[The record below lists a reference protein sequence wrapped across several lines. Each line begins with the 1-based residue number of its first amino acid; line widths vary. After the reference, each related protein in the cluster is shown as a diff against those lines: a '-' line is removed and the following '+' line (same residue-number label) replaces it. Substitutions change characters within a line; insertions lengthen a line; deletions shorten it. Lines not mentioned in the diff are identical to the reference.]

1 MLEWLIPAETQ
12 APNQLVQAET
22 SLRRRM
28 RLNRYRSRTEVTG
41 EHIIAAFSW
50 LKLPVLTD
58 EGTLESSEPGNVYYS
73 TFSVPRGVPDEQAL
87 RDAQDTITGIIAANY
102 SNAFVT
108 FNTASA
114 ANGSAAVKQWLDECA
129 DYAELPVRPML
140 TTTPNHK
147 VHVYIN
153 NVTDNKMFVILNN
166 VDTPAFVFKLGAAL
180 LTIYQKFGNKTN
192 EIAEKYLTGN
202 GTEVYN
208 TLHGYYAEY
217 EAHAQERALLE
228 ALNTMTTAICENRE
242 RDLIKLI
249 EDTQRSIDDLYNRI
263 AAYTETLNAHK
274 ANYLLFKLTDE
285 DARVQ
290 ELKTFLHNSYENI
303 TGLRAERGTIKI
315 AYKTPLVFF
324 EPDALQRYFDS
335 TRPNVVNEAPNWVQQ
350 LLKDIFINK
359 TKQLL
364 IETGATIYIERPNIE
379 YKNPAAIR
387 TDVYAPSEFS
397 GIPNPHH
404 HYYNCWGDN
413 KPNILRALA
422 EHDYVLAITQVFAA
436 MGGLNL
442 TDTPVMEKF
451 IQRELREYKETP
463 CIKDV
468 ATGEVITIREFERR
482 HNASTQTN

>member
-1 MLEWLIPAETQ
+1 MFTWLTPVETP
-12 APNQLVQAET
+12 APNQLTQAET

-28 RLNRYRSRTEVTG
+28 RINRYRSRTEVTN
-41 EHIIAAFSW
+41 EHIMAAFSW

-58 EGTLESSEPGNVYYS
+58 EGTLETTDPGNVYYG

-87 RDAQDTITGIIAANY
+87 RDAQDKITGVTAANY
-102 SNAFVT
+102 SHAFIT

-114 ANGSAAVKQWLDECA
+114 ANGSAAIKQWLDECM

-147 VHVYIN
+147 IHVYVN

-166 VDTPAFVFKLGAAL
+166 VDTPAFIFKLGAAL
-180 LTIYQKFGNKTN
+180 LTTYQKFGNKTN
-192 EIAEKYLTGN
+192 EIAEKYLTGD
-202 GTEVYN
+202 GTEVYR
-208 TLHGYYAEY
+208 TIHEYYAEY
-217 EAHAQERALLE
+217 EAHAQERVLLE
-228 ALNTMTTAICENRE
+228 ALNTMTTAIYENRE
-242 RDLIKLI
+242 RDLIRLI
-249 EDTQRSIDDLYNRI
+249 EDTQRSIDDMYRRI
-263 AAYTETLNAHK
+263 SEYTERLNTHK

-290 ELKTFLHNSYENI
+290 ELKTFLRNSYANI
-303 TGLRAERGTIKI
+303 TGLRAERGAIHI

-324 EPDALQRYFDS
+324 EPDAMQRYFDS
-335 TRPNVVNEAPNWVQQ
+335 TRPNVVNGAPNWVQQ
-350 LLKDIFINK
+350 LLKDLFINR

-364 IETGATIYIERPNIE
+364 IETGAIISIENPQINYR
-379 YKNPAAIR
+379 NPASIR
-387 TDVYAPSEFS
+387 TDVYAPREFS

-413 KPNILRALA
+413 KPNILRALE

-451 IQRELREYKETP
+451 IRNELREYKETP

-468 ATGEVITIREFERR
+468 ATGEVITMNEFERR
-482 HNASTQTN
+482 YNASTQTN

>member
-1 MLEWLIPAETQ
+1 MFTWLTPVETP
-12 APNQLVQAET
+12 APNQLTQAET

-28 RLNRYRSRTEVTG
+28 RINRYRSRTEVTN
-41 EHIIAAFSW
+41 EYIMAALSW

-58 EGTLESSEPGNVYYS
+58 EGTLETTDPGNIYYG

-87 RDAQDTITGIIAANY
+87 RNAQDTITGVRAANY
-102 SNAFVT
+102 SHAFVT

-114 ANGSAAVKQWLDECA
+114 ANGSAAVKQWLDECM

-147 VHVYIN
+147 VHVYVN

-166 VDTPAFVFKLGAAL
+166 VDTPAFIFKLGAAL
-180 LTIYQKFGNKTN
+180 LTTYQKFGNKTN
-192 EIAEKYLTGN
+192 EIAEKYLTGD
-202 GTEVYN
+202 GTEVYR
-208 TLHGYYAEY
+208 TIHEYYAEY
-217 EAHAQERALLE
+217 EAHAQERVLLE
-228 ALNTMTTAICENRE
+228 ALNTMTTAIYENRE
-242 RDLIKLI
+242 RNLIRLI
-249 EDTQRSIDDLYNRI
+249 EDTQRSIDDMYRRI
-263 AAYTETLNAHK
+263 SEYTERLNTHK
-274 ANYLLFKLTDE
+274 ANYLLFKLTNE
-285 DARVQ
+285 DARIQ
-290 ELKTFLHNSYENI
+290 ELKTFLRNSYANI
-303 TGLRAERGTIKI
+303 TGLRAERGAIHI

-335 TRPNVVNEAPNWVQQ
+335 TRPNIVNGAPNWVQQ
-350 LLKDIFINK
+350 LLKDLFINK

-364 IETGATIYIERPNIE
+364 IETGAIISIEHPQINYR
-379 YKNPAAIR
+379 NPASIR
-387 TDVYAPSEFS
+387 TDVYAPREFS

-413 KPNILRALA
+413 KPNILRALE

-451 IQRELREYKETP
+451 IRNELREYKETP

-468 ATGEVITIREFERR
+468 ATGEVITMNEFERR
-482 HNASTQTN
+482 YNASTQTN

>member
-1 MLEWLIPAETQ
+1 MLEWLTPVETPV
-12 APNQLVQAET
+12 PNQLLQAET
-22 SLRRRM
+22 TLRRRV

-147 VHVYIN
+147 VHVYVN

-202 GTEVYN
+202 GTEVCRVI
-208 TLHGYYAEY
+208 HEYYAEY
-217 EAHAQERALLE
+217 ESHAQERALLD
-228 ALNTMTTAICENRE
+228 ALNTMTAAICENRE
-242 RDLIKLI
+242 RDLINKI
-249 EDTQRSIDDLYNRI
+249 EDAQRNIDSLYERI
-263 AAYTETLNAHK
+263 ATYTDVLNTHK

-303 TGLRAERGTIKI
+303 TGLKAENGTIQI

-335 TRPNVVNEAPNWVQQ
+335 TRPNVVNEAPNWIQQ

-364 IETGATIYIERPNIE
+364 IETGAIIYIERPNIG
-379 YKNPAAIR
+379 YKNPASIR

-413 KPNILRALA
+413 KPNIIRALT

-451 IQRELREYKETP
+451 IRSELREYKVTP

-468 ATGEVITIREFERR
+468 ATGEVITIQEYERR
-482 HNASTQTN
+482 YNASTQTN

>member
-1 MLEWLIPAETQ
+1 MLEWLTPVEALV
-12 APNQLVQAET
+12 PNQLLQAET
-22 SLRRRM
+22 ALRRRV
-28 RLNRYRSRTEVTG
+28 RLNRYRSRTEVTS

-58 EGTLESSEPGNVYYS
+58 EGTLESSENGNVYYA

-87 RDAQDTITGIIAANY
+87 RDAQDKITGVTAARY
-102 SNAFVT
+102 SHAFVT

-114 ANGSAAVKQWLDECA
+114 ASGSAAIKQWLDACP
-129 DYAELPVRPML
+129 DYTELPVRPML

-147 VHVYIN
+147 VHVYVN
-153 NVTDNKMFVILNN
+153 NVTDDKTFIILNN
-166 VDTPAFVFKLGAAL
+166 IDTPAFVFKLGAAL

-202 GTEVYN
+202 GTEVCRVI
-208 TLHGYYAEY
+208 HEYYAEY

-228 ALNTMTTAICENRE
+228 ALNTMTAAICENRE
-242 RDLIKLI
+242 RDLIKQI
-249 EDTQRSIDDLYNRI
+249 EDTQYEIDNLYNRI
-263 AAYTETLNAHK
+263 SEYTERLNTHK

-303 TGLRAERGTIKI
+303 TGLKAEHGTIQI

-335 TRPNVVNEAPNWVQQ
+335 SRPNVVNEAPNWVQQ

-364 IETGATIYIERPNIE
+364 IETGAHDSRMRP
-379 YKNPAAIR
+379 
-387 TDVYAPSEFS
+387 
-397 GIPNPHH
+397 
-404 HYYNCWGDN
+404 
-413 KPNILRALA
+413 
-422 EHDYVLAITQVFAA
+422 
-436 MGGLNL
+436 
-442 TDTPVMEKF
+442 
-451 IQRELREYKETP
+451 
-463 CIKDV
+463 
-468 ATGEVITIREFERR
+468 
-482 HNASTQTN
+482 

>member
-12 APNQLVQAET
+12 TPNQLVQAET
-22 SLRRRM
+22 ALRRRV

-58 EGTLESSEPGNVYYS
+58 EGTLETSENGNVYYA

-87 RDAQDTITGIIAANY
+87 RDAQDKITGVTAARY
-102 SNAFVT
+102 SHAFVT

-114 ANGSAAVKQWLDECA
+114 ANGSAAIKQWLDECA

-147 VHVYIN
+147 VHVYVN
-153 NVTDNKMFVILNN
+153 NVTDDKTFIILNN

-180 LTIYQKFGNKTN
+180 LTIYQKFGDKTN

-202 GTEVYN
+202 GTEVCRVI
-208 TLHGYYAEY
+208 HEYYAEY
-217 EAHAQERALLE
+217 EAHAQERALLD
-228 ALNTMTTAICENRE
+228 ALNTMTAAICENRE

-249 EDTQRSIDDLYNRI
+249 EDTQYEIDNLYNRI
-263 AAYTETLNAHK
+263 SEYTERLNTHK

-285 DARVQ
+285 NARVR

-303 TGLRAERGTIKI
+303 TGLKAEHGTIAI

-350 LLKDIFINK
+350 LLKDVFINK

-364 IETGATIYIERPNIE
+364 IETGARIYIERPQIE
-379 YKNPAAIR
+379 YRNPASIR

-413 KPNILRALA
+413 KPNIIRALT

-468 ATGEVITIREFERR
+468 ATGEVITVQEFERR
-482 HNASTQTN
+482 YNASTQTN

>member
-1 MLEWLIPAETQ
+1 MLEWLTPVETPV
-12 APNQLVQAET
+12 PNQLTQAET
-22 SLRRRM
+22 ALRRRV
-28 RLNRYRSRTEVTG
+28 RLNRYRSRTEVTN

-58 EGTLESSEPGNVYYS
+58 EGTLETSENGNVYYA

-87 RDAQDTITGIIAANY
+87 RDAQDKITGVIAARY
-102 SNAFVT
+102 SHAFVT
-108 FNTASA
+108 LNTASA
-114 ANGSAAVKQWLDECA
+114 ANGSAAIKQWLDTCT

-147 VHVYIN
+147 VRVYVN

-166 VDTPAFVFKLGAAL
+166 IDTPAFVFKLGAAL

-202 GTEVYN
+202 GTEVCRVI
-208 TLHGYYAEY
+208 HEYYAEY
-217 EAHAQERALLE
+217 ESHAQERALLD
-228 ALNTMTTAICENRE
+228 ALNTMTAAICENRE
-242 RDLIKLI
+242 RDLIKQI
-249 EDTQRSIDDLYNRI
+249 EDTQLNIDSLYERI
-263 AAYTETLNAHK
+263 AIYTEQLNAHK

-303 TGLRAERGTIKI
+303 TGLKAENGIIQI

-364 IETGATIYIERPNIE
+364 IETGARIYIERPHIE
-379 YKNPAAIR
+379 YKNPASIR
-387 TDVYAPSEFS
+387 TDVYAPNEFS

-413 KPNILRALA
+413 KPNIIRALT

-451 IQRELREYKETP
+451 IRSELREYKETP

-468 ATGEVITIREFERR
+468 TTGEVITMREFERR
-482 HNASTQTN
+482 YNASTQTN

>member
-1 MLEWLIPAETQ
+1 MLEWLTPVETQ
-12 APNQLVQAET
+12 VPNQLTQAET
-22 SLRRRM
+22 AMRRRT
-28 RLNRYRSRTEVTG
+28 RLNRYRSRTEVTV

-58 EGTLESSEPGNVYYS
+58 EGTLETSEQGNVYYA

-87 RDAQDTITGIIAANY
+87 RDAQDKITGVTATRY
-102 SNAFVT
+102 SHAFVT

-114 ANGSAAVKQWLDECA
+114 ANGSAAIKQWLDECA

-147 VHVYIN
+147 VHVYVN

-202 GTEVYN
+202 GTEVCRVI
-208 TLHGYYAEY
+208 HEYYAEY
-217 EAHAQERALLE
+217 ESHAQERALLE
-228 ALNTMTTAICENRE
+228 ALNTMTAAICENRE
-242 RDLIKLI
+242 RDLINKI
-249 EDTQRSIDDLYNRI
+249 EDAQRNIDSMYERI
-263 AAYTETLNAHK
+263 ATYTDVLNTHK

-303 TGLRAERGTIKI
+303 TGLKAENGTIQI

-364 IETGATIYIERPNIE
+364 IETGAIIYIERPNIG
-379 YKNPAAIR
+379 YKNPASIR

-413 KPNILRALA
+413 KPNIIRALT

-451 IQRELREYKETP
+451 IRSELREYKETP
-463 CIKDV
+463 CIKDI
-468 ATGEVITIREFERR
+468 ATGEVITMREFERR
-482 HNASTQTN
+482 YNASTQTN

>member
-1 MLEWLIPAETQ
+1 MFTWLTPVETP
-12 APNQLVQAET
+12 APNQLTQAET

-28 RLNRYRSRTEVTG
+28 RINRYRSRTEVTN
-41 EHIIAAFSW
+41 EHIMAAFSW

-58 EGTLESSEPGNVYYS
+58 EGTLETTDPGNIYYG

-87 RDAQDTITGIIAANY
+87 RNAQDTITGVTAANY
-102 SNAFVT
+102 SHAFVT

-114 ANGSAAVKQWLDECA
+114 ANGSAAVKQWLDECM

-147 VHVYIN
+147 IHVYVN

-166 VDTPAFVFKLGAAL
+166 VDTPAFIFKLGAAL
-180 LTIYQKFGNKTN
+180 LTTYQKFGNKTN
-192 EIAEKYLTGN
+192 EIAEKYLTGD
-202 GTEVYN
+202 GTEVYR
-208 TLHGYYAEY
+208 TIHEYYAEY
-217 EAHAQERALLE
+217 EAHAQERVLLE
-228 ALNTMTTAICENRE
+228 ALNTMTTAIYENRE
-242 RDLIKLI
+242 RDLIRLI
-249 EDTQRSIDDLYNRI
+249 EDTQRSIDDMYRRI
-263 AAYTETLNAHK
+263 SEYTERLNTHK

-290 ELKTFLHNSYENI
+290 ELKTFLRNSYANI
-303 TGLRAERGTIKI
+303 TGLRAERGAIHI

-324 EPDALQRYFDS
+324 EPDAMQRYFDS
-335 TRPNVVNEAPNWVQQ
+335 TRPNVVNGAPNWVQQ
-350 LLKDIFINK
+350 LLKDLFINR

-364 IETGATIYIERPNIE
+364 IETGAIISIENPQINYR
-379 YKNPAAIR
+379 NPASIR
-387 TDVYAPSEFS
+387 TDVYAPREFS

-413 KPNILRALA
+413 KPNILRALE

-451 IQRELREYKETP
+451 IRNELREYKETP
-463 CIKDV
+463 CIKDI
-468 ATGEVITIREFERR
+468 ATGEVITMNEFERR
-482 HNASTQTN
+482 YNASTQTN

>member
-22 SLRRRM
+22 ALRRRV

-58 EGTLESSEPGNVYYS
+58 EGTLETSESGNVYYA

-87 RDAQDTITGIIAANY
+87 RDAQDKITGVTAARY

-114 ANGSAAVKQWLDECA
+114 ANGSAAIKQWLDECA
-129 DYAELPVRPML
+129 DYTELPVRPML

-147 VHVYIN
+147 VHVYVN
-153 NVTDNKMFVILNN
+153 NVADNKMFVILNN
-166 VDTPAFVFKLGAAL
+166 IDTPAFVFKLGAAL

-208 TLHGYYAEY
+208 TLHEYYAEY
-217 EAHAQERALLE
+217 EAHAQERALLD
-228 ALNTMTTAICENRE
+228 ALNTMTAAIYENRE
-242 RDLIKLI
+242 RDLINHI
-249 EDTQRSIDDLYNRI
+249 EAEQRSIDDLYLRI
-263 AAYTETLNAHK
+263 SEHTEKLNTHK

-285 DARVQ
+285 DARIQ

-303 TGLRAERGTIKI
+303 TGLKAEQGTIQI

-324 EPDALQRYFDS
+324 EPEALQRYFDS
-335 TRPNVVNEAPNWVQQ
+335 ARPNVVNEAPNWVQQ

-364 IETGATIYIERPNIE
+364 IETGAIIYIERPHID
-379 YKNPAAIR
+379 YRSPATIR

-413 KPNILRALA
+413 KPNIIRALT

-442 TDTPVMEKF
+442 IDTPVMEKF

-468 ATGEVITIREFERR
+468 TTDEVITIQEFERR
-482 HNASTQTN
+482 YNASTQTN

>member
-1 MLEWLIPAETQ
+1 MFTWLTPVETP
-12 APNQLVQAET
+12 APNQLTQAET

-28 RLNRYRSRTEVTG
+28 RINRYRSRTEVTN
-41 EHIIAAFSW
+41 EHIMAAFSW

-58 EGTLESSEPGNVYYS
+58 EGTLETTDPGNVYYG

-87 RDAQDTITGIIAANY
+87 RDAQDKITGVTAANY
-102 SNAFVT
+102 SHAFIT

-114 ANGSAAVKQWLDECA
+114 ANGSAAIQQWLNECM

-147 VHVYIN
+147 VHVYVN

-166 VDTPAFVFKLGAAL
+166 VDTPAFIFKLGAAL
-180 LTIYQKFGNKTN
+180 LTTYQKFGNKTN
-192 EIAEKYLTGN
+192 EIAEKYLTGD
-202 GTEVYN
+202 GTEVYR
-208 TLHGYYAEY
+208 TIHEYYAEY
-217 EAHAQERALLE
+217 EAHAQERVLLE
-228 ALNTMTTAICENRE
+228 ALNTMTTAIYENRE
-242 RDLIKLI
+242 RDLIRLI
-249 EDTQRSIDDLYNRI
+249 EDTQRSIDDMYRRI
-263 AAYTETLNAHK
+263 SEYTERLNTHK

-290 ELKTFLHNSYENI
+290 ELKTFLRNSYANI
-303 TGLRAERGTIKI
+303 TGLRAERGAIHI

-324 EPDALQRYFDS
+324 EPDAMQRYFDS
-335 TRPNVVNEAPNWVQQ
+335 TRPNIVNGAPNWVQQ
-350 LLKDIFINK
+350 LLKDLFINK

-364 IETGATIYIERPNIE
+364 IETGAIISIENPQINYR
-379 YKNPAAIR
+379 NPASIR
-387 TDVYAPSEFS
+387 TDVYAPREFS

-413 KPNILRALA
+413 KPNILRALE

-451 IQRELREYKETP
+451 IRNELREYKETP

-468 ATGEVITIREFERR
+468 ATGEVITMNEFERR
-482 HNASTQTN
+482 YNASTQTN

>member
-1 MLEWLIPAETQ
+1 MLEWLTPVETPV
-12 APNQLVQAET
+12 PNQLLQAEAT
-22 SLRRRM
+22 MRRRT

-58 EGTLESSEPGNVYYS
+58 EGTLETSENGNVYYA

-87 RDAQDTITGIIAANY
+87 RDAQDKITGVTAANY
-102 SNAFVT
+102 RHAFVT

-114 ANGSAAVKQWLDECA
+114 ANGSAAIKQWLDECA

-147 VHVYIN
+147 VHVYVN

-202 GTEVYN
+202 GTEVCRVI
-208 TLHGYYAEY
+208 HEYYAEY
-217 EAHAQERALLE
+217 ESHAQEHALLE
-228 ALNTMTTAICENRE
+228 ALNTMTAAICENRE
-242 RDLIKLI
+242 RDLINKI
-249 EDTQRSIDDLYNRI
+249 EDAQRNIDDLYERI
-263 AAYTETLNAHK
+263 ATYTDVLNTHK

-285 DARVQ
+285 DTRVQ

-303 TGLRAERGTIKI
+303 TGLKVENGTIQI

-335 TRPNVVNEAPNWVQQ
+335 SRPNVVNEAPNWIQQ
-350 LLKDIFINK
+350 LLKDIFINR

-364 IETGATIYIERPNIE
+364 IETGAIIYIERPNIG
-379 YKNPAAIR
+379 YKNPASIR
-387 TDVYAPSEFS
+387 TDVYALSAFS

-413 KPNILRALA
+413 KPNIIRALT

-451 IQRELREYKETP
+451 IRSELREYKVTP

-468 ATGEVITIREFERR
+468 ATSEVITIQEYERR
-482 HNASTQTN
+482 YNASTQTN

>member
-1 MLEWLIPAETQ
+1 MLTWLTPVETL
-12 APNQLVQAET
+12 APNQLTQAET
-22 SLRRRM
+22 SLRRRI

-41 EHIIAAFSW
+41 EHIITAFSW

-58 EGTLESSEPGNVYYS
+58 EGTLESSELGSVYYA
-73 TFSVPRGVPDEQAL
+73 TYSVPRGVPDEQAL
-87 RDAQDTITGIIAANY
+87 RDAQDKITDVTTAGY

-114 ANGSAAVKQWLDECA
+114 ANGSAAIKQWLDECA

-166 VDTPAFVFKLGAAL
+166 IDTPAFVFKLGAAL

-208 TLHGYYAEY
+208 TLHEYYAEY
-217 EAHAQERALLE
+217 EAHEQERALLE
-228 ALNTMTTAICENRE
+228 ALNTMTAAICENRE

-249 EDTQRSIDDLYNRI
+249 EDTQRSIDDLYSRI
-263 AAYTETLNAHK
+263 ATYTETLNAHK

-285 DARVQ
+285 DTRVQ
-290 ELKTFLHNSYENI
+290 ELKTFLHNSYANI
-303 TGLRAERGTIKI
+303 TGLRVEHGTIQI

-335 TRPNVVNEAPNWVQQ
+335 TRPNVVNEAPSWVQQ

-364 IETGATIYIERPNIE
+364 IETGVKICIERPHIE
-379 YKNPAAIR
+379 YKSPASIR
-387 TDVYAPSEFS
+387 TDVYAPNEFS

-413 KPNILRALA
+413 KPNILRALT

-451 IQRELREYKETP
+451 IKRELREYKETP

-468 ATGEVITIREFERR
+468 ATGEIIAISEFERR
-482 HNASTQTN
+482 YNASTQTN

>member
-22 SLRRRM
+22 ALRRRI
-28 RLNRYRSRTEVTG
+28 RLNRYRSRTEVTN
-41 EHIIAAFSW
+41 EHIMAAFSW

-58 EGTLESSEPGNVYYS
+58 EGTLETSEQGNVYYA

-87 RDAQDTITGIIAANY
+87 RDVQDTITGIINANY
-102 SNAFVT
+102 SHAFVT

-114 ANGSAAVKQWLDECA
+114 ANGSAAVKQWLDECT

-147 VHVYIN
+147 IHVYVN
-153 NVTDNKMFVILNN
+153 NVADNKMFVILNN

-202 GTEVYN
+202 GTEVYRVI
-208 TLHGYYAEY
+208 HGYYAEY
-217 EAHAQERALLE
+217 ESHAQERALLE
-228 ALNTMTTAICENRE
+228 ALNTMTAAICENRE

-249 EDTQRSIDDLYNRI
+249 ENTQRSIDDLYSRI

-303 TGLRAERGTIKI
+303 TGLKAENGTIQI

-335 TRPNVVNEAPNWVQQ
+335 ARPNVVNEAPNWVQQ
-350 LLKDIFINK
+350 LLKDIFLNK

-364 IETGATIYIERPNIE
+364 IETGAKICIERPNIE
-379 YKNPAAIR
+379 YKDPASIR
-387 TDVYAPSEFS
+387 TDVYALSEFS

-413 KPNILRALA
+413 KPNIIRALT

-442 TDTPVMEKF
+442 TDTAVVEKF

-468 ATGEVITIREFERR
+468 ATGEIITMKEFERR
-482 HNASTQTN
+482 YNASTQTN